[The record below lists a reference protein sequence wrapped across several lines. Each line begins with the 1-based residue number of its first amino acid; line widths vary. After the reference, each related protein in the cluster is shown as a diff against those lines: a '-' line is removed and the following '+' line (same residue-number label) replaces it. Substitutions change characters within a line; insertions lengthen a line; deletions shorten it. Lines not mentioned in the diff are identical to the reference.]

1 MSTITL
7 TTTQHA
13 MLDHAIHHTDGRVD
27 WFPENIK
34 GGARQKVLQGL
45 FNRALITPHGSDW
58 LVAAEGYDALG
69 CARPTACS
77 IAPDPE
83 LDPELDA
90 AVAQAEASWVQG
102 VDTAE
107 STSAAQAESGE
118 VAIETETQVDQHDNV
133 KGCDERL
140 AGTDAPA
147 TEIDATQGQPL
158 PAAAPAEQPITKA
171 IRTREHS
178 KQATIIGM
186 LQRAEGATIA
196 QICEATGWQAH
207 TVRGTFAGAFKKK
220 LGLTITSAK
229 PQGGERSYRVVA
241 STDELLA

>member
-7 TTTQHA
+7 TTTQHS
-13 MLDHAIHHTDGRVD
+13 MLAHAIHHTEGRID

-45 FNRALITPHGSDW
+45 FNRALITSNGVEHF
-58 LVAAEGYDALG
+58 VAAEGYDALG

-83 LDPELDA
+83 LEA
-90 AVAQAEASWVQG
+90 AVAQAEGLWAQG
-102 VDTAE
+102 VDTNE
-107 STSAAQAESGE
+107 SAPSAQAESGE
-118 VAIETETQVDQHDNV
+118 VAIETETQVDQHGNAT
-133 KGCDERL
+133 GCDERL

-158 PAAAPAEQPITKA
+158 PAEAPAEQTITKA

-196 QICEATGWQAH
+196 QICEATGWQPH

-220 LGLTITSAK
+220 LGLTITSDK
-229 PQGGERSYRVVA
+229 TQGGVRTYRA
-241 STDELLA
+241 TA